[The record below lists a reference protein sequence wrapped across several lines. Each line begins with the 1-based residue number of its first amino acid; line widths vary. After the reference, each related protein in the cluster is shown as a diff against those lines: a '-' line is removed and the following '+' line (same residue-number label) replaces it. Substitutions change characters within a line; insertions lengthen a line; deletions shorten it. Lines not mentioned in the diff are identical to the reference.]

1 MIRILAATVLA
12 LGALTIPAATA
23 QASTSSTVYDIG
35 HCTATGQDAQ
45 CLTGGGN
52 IGRPAAIWVNVHA
65 KPNQKVDVF
74 WDMVCS
80 KGFSGSS
87 RDGNFTAMTPIK
99 SHRLPLPMKNPS
111 SCLASAS
118 VSLHTFGAKGSI
130 TAWLTATKR

>member
-1 MIRILAATVLA
+1 MIRTAVATLLA
-12 LGALTIPAATA
+12 LGALAAPAATA
-23 QASTSSTVYDIG
+23 QASTAPKVYDIG
-35 HCTATGQDAQ
+35 HCTATGQDAE
-45 CLTGGGN
+45 CITGGGN
-52 IGRPAAIWVNVHA
+52 ISRPAQIWVNVHA
-65 KPNQKVDVF
+65 SPNQKVDVY

-80 KGFSGSS
+80 KGYSASS

-111 SCLASAS
+111 SCIATAS